1 MLHLHGWH
9 LLHLSFS
16 SDFGSPEHRYPKAPT
31 GWCLAFG
38 YPSGWLLSQPIGKG
52 WTTNILVK
60 RHHDCKPQRISIRM
74 KMIGKCM
81 FTVHSN
87 GQSPPPMNIWS

>member
-87 GQSPPPMNIWS
+87 GHIPPPMNIWS